1 MSTRVKKNNRKNS
14 MFWKPIPWGSAT
26 QNQTVN
32 PVVVSTPAINQTGSF
47 LQGTHSLVNQERNT
61 YLREYENKT
70 KQGFDEIQTVLADIV
85 KNSQMSDFANKANR
99 TLMNRLGVELSTEEW
114 MSVVGTQPTIAVQ
127 KLFSKVVFKQYLK
140 LSKDFYLNDPLDGQ
154 IVDEAT
160 QILKDAGVHALGIAP
175 CADGRLSHF
184 ISYVIR
190 MPYALSRRKA
200 HAGALFDVS
209 ESVRN
214 WVFVEHTRFRDGVP
228 NRADEPT
235 QYMKMAVYHF
245 SKSDP
250 SHQGCAAHGSDDEK
264 AAQAAL
270 EKLVDF
276 KQAIQNRF
284 GHNSTVETV
293 LVGVNTD
300 DDSIKLHVPDRFGQ
314 LSLTRYVDSNEL
326 YNSTL
331 PLDVEQSQAA
341 ILSSVEECAGYNHSS
356 NETNGLHKFYAW
368 MLKNNFAQIEYVNQ
382 FEDGCYSDIGH
393 AERFICVGSG
403 FEEIQLR
410 NLSYFS
416 FLNTIEEGVNDIDVG
431 IKIFK
436 GLNVKHGKPI
446 PIIICCEFDG
456 RVPGSKERA
465 SEKAQRIENA
475 IHSRFQ
481 ELSGCNMISTMMVL
495 RDHTG
500 FLPVEQLDD

>member
-1 MSTRVKKNNRKNS
+1 
-14 MFWKPIPWGSAT
+14 MFWKPIPWGTVDQNKAVKQGAISAP
-26 QNQTVN
+26 VN
-32 PVVVSTPAINQTGSF
+32 NKPVSF
-47 LQGTHSLVNQERNT
+47 LPGSHPLVNQERNT
-61 YLREYENKT
+61 YLREYENKV
-70 KQGFDEIQTVLADIV
+70 KLGFDEVKTVLAEIV
-85 KNSQMSDFANKANR
+85 KHNQTNDFVGNANR
-99 TLMNRLGVELSTEEW
+99 ELVNRLGVKLENEDW
-114 MSVVGTQPTIAVQ
+114 QSVVGTQPAIAVQ
-127 KLFSKVVFKQYLK
+127 KLFSKVVFKQFLN
-140 LSKDFYLNDPLDGQ
+140 LSQDFYLNDPLDGQ

-160 QILKDAGVHALGIAP
+160 RILRDAGVHGLGIAP

-190 MPYALSRRKA
+190 MPYALARRKA

-250 SHQGCAAHGSDDEK
+250 SHQGCAAHCSNDEK

-270 EKLVDF
+270 DKLVDF

-284 GHNSTVETV
+284 GHDTTVQTL

-314 LSLTRYVDSNEL
+314 MSLCRFIDSGVL
-326 YNSTL
+326 YNTTQS
-331 PLDVEQSQAA
+331 LDVEQAKQK
-341 ILSSVEECAGYNHSS
+341 ILGSVEECAGYMNTSKESS
-356 NETNGLHKFYAW
+356 GLHKFYAW
-368 MLKNNFAQIEYVNQ
+368 LIENNFAQIEYVNQ
-382 FEDGCYSDIGH
+382 FEDGCYTDIGH

-456 RVPGSKERA
+456 RVPGSKDRA
-465 SEKAQRIENA
+465 SEKAQRIESA
-475 IHSRFQ
+475 IHARFH
-481 ELSGCNMISTMMVL
+481 ELSSCNMISTMKTL

-500 FLPVEQLDD
+500 YLPVEMLENR